1 MLIRAGNRRIHYDL
15 AGPGDGPT
23 VCLLHS
29 LSQDG
34 GVWAEQLPALLG
46 EGYRVLRLDMR
57 GHGGS
62 DPTIGS
68 CSMAD
73 LAEDVALALDFLGIG
88 QLHLIGLS
96 IGGMIAQCFAIAH
109 GQRLHSLMLSGTSPE
124 RLAGGM
130 AGLWQPRFDAMDEA
144 GSLEVLADSSMERW
158 VTDGFALRRPQRW
171 QQLRET
177 VAATSLEG
185 YRAGAIAI
193 ENYDVAGELPSVK
206 VPTLVLCGDDDKGTP
221 PEGNRRIAALIPGAR
236 YVEVPNARHFPMVE
250 YPEIFGGIMLGWLQE
265 HR

>member
-15 AGPGDGPT
+15 AGPDDGPV

-29 LSQDG
+29 LSQDM
-34 GVWAEQLPALLG
+34 GVWAEQLPVLLG
-46 EGYRVLRLDMR
+46 EGYRVLRPDMR

-62 DPTIGS
+62 DASDGS
-68 CSMAD
+68 CTMAE
-73 LAEDVALALDFLGIG
+73 LAEDVALVLDFLEVEK
-88 QLHLIGLS
+88 LHLIGLS

-109 GQRLHSLMLSGTSPE
+109 GDRLHSLMLSGTSPE

-130 AGLWQPRFDAMDEA
+130 ESLWQPRFDAMNAA
-144 GSLEVLADSSMERW
+144 GSLEPLADSSMERW
-158 VTDGFALRRPQRW
+158 VTDAFRPRRPKRW

-193 ENYDVAGELPSVK
+193 ENYDVTAGLPSVT
-206 VPTLVLCGDDDKGTP
+206 VPTLVVCGDEDTGTP
-221 PEGNRRIAALIPGAR
+221 PAGNRKIAKLIPGAR
-236 YVEVPNARHFPMVE
+236 YVEMPNARHFPMVE
-250 YPEIFGGIMLGWLQE
+250 YPETFAGIMLDWLRE
-265 HR
+265 PR

>member
-1 MLIRAGNRRIHYDL
+1 MLIRAGSRRIHYDL
-15 AGPGDGPT
+15 VGDEDAPL

-29 LSQDG
+29 LSQDM
-34 GVWAEQLPALLG
+34 GVWAEQVPVLLADG
-46 EGYRVLRLDMR
+46 WRVLRLDMR

-62 DPTIGS
+62 DPGAGA
-68 CSMAD
+68 CAMED
-73 LAEDVALALDFLGIG
+73 LAADVAMALDFLGIG
-88 QLHLIGLS
+88 RLHLVGLS

-109 GQRLHSLMLSGTSPE
+109 GNRLASLMLCGTSPE

-130 AGLWQPRFDAMDEA
+130 EGLWEPRFRAMDEA

-158 VTDGFALRRPQRW
+158 VTDAFRPRRPERW
-171 QQLRET
+171 KQLRET
-177 VAATSLEG
+177 VSATGLEG

-193 ENYDVAGELPSVK
+193 ENYDVADTLPSVT
-206 VPTLVLCGDDDKGTP
+206 VPTLVVCGDEDRGTP

-236 YVEVPNARHFPMVE
+236 YVEIPNARHFPMVE
-250 YPEIFGGIMLGWLQE
+250 YPERFASIMLDWLNA